1 MPFTILHTSD
11 IHSHFSGKDNAFGLG
26 GVARLGTLL
35 YEQRRAKMNTVVID
49 SGDFSEGSIQYT
61 FNHGYSTLK
70 IMDLLNYDAIVL
82 GNHDWLM
89 GPRELYTS
97 LDRSGV
103 TLPLVSA
110 NLTKTEFEK
119 DRDIKKFLQPYV
131 IKDFP
136 GLKIGILGL
145 STFQFIFDGFFAPV
159 KIQDPDTVTQSWV
172 DTLKQ
177 KEKCDVVLVVSHLG
191 FLADQRLAK
200 KIKGIDAIVGGHS
213 HILLRRPFSENGVP
227 IFHVGKWGH
236 YVGQY
241 DFEFENKKTQ
251 LKNFSLLPV
260 QGQVVSDPMI
270 DYLVAENADGLD
282 RQWQMKLREKI
293 LTSEK
298 DLALKDFKSDSIV
311 GHWVADAIRDFAKTD
326 LAFENPSYVSRDIFQ
341 GETTLGDFFNIFPHI
356 FNPQTQKAW
365 TIKTFKITG
374 SYLKVLMSAVFRAGI
389 YLRLSNAS
397 AVLDH
402 YKSINQVR
410 EFKIGG
416 KDVSPRQI
424 YSVAG
429 TNGVLEAIEL
439 LKSYGVE
446 VGVRDVYDTGV
457 EAWKVVAHY
466 FKNLSPITSEKLI
479 WEGRVR
485 TFQPDLVIFPEEIQV
500 KAYDEKNISLS
511 VVVRNTGMQPAMGST
526 LTVRRAPAPNDT
538 IVHEERYIDIPIQGK
553 TEIELEPLSPGEAR
567 KMEFLIPTEGITP
580 GRYAAVFYLSAA
592 MSELETE
599 NNVLDTYFD
608 IPERP

>member
-1 MPFTILHTSD
+1 
-11 IHSHFSGKDNAFGLG
+11 
-26 GVARLGTLL
+26 
-35 YEQRRAKMNTVVID
+35 
-49 SGDFSEGSIQYT
+49 
-61 FNHGYSTLK
+61 
-70 IMDLLNYDAIVL
+70 
-82 GNHDWLM
+82 
-89 GPRELYTS
+89 
-97 LDRSGV
+97 
-103 TLPLVSA
+103 
-110 NLTKTEFEK
+110 
-119 DRDIKKFLQPYV
+119 
-131 IKDFP
+131 
-136 GLKIGILGL
+136 
-145 STFQFIFDGFFAPV
+145 
-159 KIQDPDTVTQSWV
+159 
-172 DTLKQ
+172 
-177 KEKCDVVLVVSHLG
+177 
-191 FLADQRLAK
+191 
-200 KIKGIDAIVGGHS
+200 
-213 HILLRRPFSENGVP
+213 
-227 IFHVGKWGH
+227 
-236 YVGQY
+236 
-241 DFEFENKKTQ
+241 
-251 LKNFSLLPV
+251 
-260 QGQVVSDPMI
+260 
-270 DYLVAENADGLD
+270 
-282 RQWQMKLREKI
+282 
-293 LTSEK
+293 
-298 DLALKDFKSDSIV
+298 V

-341 GETTLGDFFNIFPHI
+341 GDTTLGDFFNIFPHI

-466 FKNLSPITSEKLI
+466 FKNLSPITSEKLV

-500 KAYDEKNISLS
+500 KPYDEKNISLS

-538 IVHEERYIDIPIQGK
+538 IVHEERYIDIPLQGN

-567 KMEFLIPTEGITP
+567 KMEFLISTEGITP